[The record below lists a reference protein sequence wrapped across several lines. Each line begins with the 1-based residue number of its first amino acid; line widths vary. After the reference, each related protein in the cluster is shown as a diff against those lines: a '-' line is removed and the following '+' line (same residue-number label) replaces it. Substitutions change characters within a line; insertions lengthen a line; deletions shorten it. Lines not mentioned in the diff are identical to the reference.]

1 LLGQMYGQQ
10 QLEEQTA
17 RYTQLNESF
26 EQYFG
31 VQEGSKLFSA
41 VGRSEIRGNHMDHNH
56 GKVLA
61 GSITLDT
68 IAVAAP
74 TTDSVITFYS
84 EGYDQKYV
92 IDLTD
97 LAPKAGDDYGF
108 DSGYGCRYSG
118 STENCRGTRICSH

>member
-1 LLGQMYGQQ
+1 MTTQPLALIHSTSGQVLLAQMYGQQ

-17 RYTQLNESF
+17 RYTQLNGSF

-41 VGRSEIRGNHMDHNH
+41 AGRSEIGGNHMDHNH
-56 GKVLA
+56 GKVLE

-74 TTDSVITFYS
+74 TTDSVV
-84 EGYDQKYV
+84 EGQEHVPIAD
-92 IDLTD
+92 
-97 LAPKAGDDYGF
+97 
-108 DSGYGCRYSG
+108 
-118 STENCRGTRICSH
+118 